1 MEIIKTNCPACTVP
15 LEFPNDSD
23 TVICGVCSASYQV
36 RNYKGTISLSVIGKD
51 DQALLL
57 PENANNPDAI
67 ETILADLSEDIERV
81 SEEVEV
87 LRANER
93 TAPLQL
99 GCSFFGMIGV
109 LLLVIAIFVT
119 LGKNYFG
126 GWLFWLVFGFVIVIS
141 LSRMRKKLMSR
152 DKIEYYKSERAR
164 MEGVLDQLQSERARL
179 ENLQASPDTDD
190 KF

>member
-15 LEFPNDSD
+15 LEFPNDSAH
-23 TVICGVCSASYQV
+23 VICGVCGASYQV

-57 PENANNPDAI
+57 PEQANNADAI
-67 ETILADLSEDIERV
+67 ESVLAELEEDIERV
-81 SEEVEV
+81 TEEVEV

-99 GCSFFGMIGV
+99 GCSFFGTFGV
-109 LLLVIAIFVT
+109 LLLVFAAFVT

-126 GWLFWLVFGFVIVIS
+126 GWLFWLAVAFVIIIS
-141 LSRMRKKLMSR
+141 LARIRKKLMSR
-152 DKIEYYKSERAR
+152 DKIEYYKNERAR
-164 MEGVLDQLQSERARL
+164 MESVL
-179 ENLQASPDTDD
+179 
-190 KF
+190 